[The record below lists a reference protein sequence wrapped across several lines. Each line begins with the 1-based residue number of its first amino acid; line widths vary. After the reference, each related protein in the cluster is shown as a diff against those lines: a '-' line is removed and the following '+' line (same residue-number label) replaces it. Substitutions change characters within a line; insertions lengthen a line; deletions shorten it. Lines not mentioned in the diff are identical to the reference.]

1 MERNE
6 RDVPTRS
13 REKQP
18 YPFRGSRGDIKTRPT
33 PKFSAPIVTN
43 HACMHICAS
52 MGWVV
57 GSCAMFGRGNGAY
70 WNGSSC
76 VVRAIAKARVVVGDF
91 LLVF

>member
-1 MERNE
+1 MERNG